1 MLQASRD
8 LLEAARK
15 GQVQDVKALLRTG
28 ANPEARNKDVSF
40 SSCICIFG
48 IDTAYIAWESCF

>member
-28 ANPEARNKDVSF
+28 ANPEARN
-40 SSCICIFG
+40 
-48 IDTAYIAWESCF
+48 